1 MSSERVR
8 VAILDDYQNV
18 AFKFADWS
26 SIQDRLVIDSFP
38 DTTADED
45 VLVKRLQPY
54 TIICAMRERTKFR
67 ASLLDRLPNLRF
79 IATTG
84 PYNAGID
91 VEHAKTKGIVVSGT
105 GGKGNSTLEHI
116 WALILATVRY
126 IVVED
131 ARTKA
136 SATPWQST
144 IPMGIAGKTLG
155 LVGVGRL
162 GSATGH
168 IAKAFGM
175 EVIGWSPNLTPE
187 RAEGAGVTF
196 ISTKEELLRRSDI
209 VSIQMVLSERTYHMI
224 TAADLALMKPT
235 AFFINTSRG
244 PLVDERALVQV
255 LQEKRIAGAGLDVFE
270 EEPLPPDHP
279 LRKLSNVTPSPHMG
293 YVSDDNYEAF
303 WGQTV
308 ENIAAF
314 LDGRPTRVIGVK
326 G

>member
-1 MSSERVR
+1 MASERVR

-26 SIQDRLVIDSFP
+26 SIKDRLSIDSLP
-38 DTTADED
+38 DTTSDED
-45 VLVKRLQPY
+45 VLAKRLEPY
-54 TIICAMRERTKFR
+54 TIICAMRERTKFPK
-67 ASLLDRLPNLRF
+67 SLIDRLPNLRF

-91 VEHAKTKGIVVSGT
+91 VAYAKTKGIVVSGT

-126 IVVED
+126 ITVED

-136 SATPWQST
+136 GAVPWQST
-144 IPMGIAGKTLG
+144 IPMGLAGRTLG

-162 GSATGH
+162 GSATAH

-187 RAEGAGVTF
+187 RAASAGVTF
-196 ISTKEELLRRSDI
+196 IATKEELFRRSDI
-209 VSIQMVLSERTYHMI
+209 VSIHMVLSERTRRMI

-244 PLVDERALVQV
+244 PLVDEAALVEV
-255 LQEKRIAGAGLDVFE
+255 LKERRIAGAGLDVFDQ
-270 EEPLPPDHP
+270 EPLPLDHP
-279 LRKLSNVTPSPHMG
+279 LRKLGNVTLSPHMG
-293 YVSDDNYEAF
+293 YVSDSNYEQAF

-314 LDGRPTRVIGVK
+314 LDGRPTRVIG
-326 G
+326 

>member
-1 MSSERVR
+1 MSALVK

-26 SIQDRLVIDSFP
+26 SIQSRLAIDTFP

-45 VLVKRLQPY
+45 VLVKRLEPY

-67 ASLLDRLPNLRF
+67 ASLLDRLPNLRL

-84 PYNAGID
+84 PVNRGID
-91 VEHAKTKGIVVSGT
+91 IAHAKSKGIVVSGT

-116 WALILATVRY
+116 WALLLATVRH

-136 SATPWQST
+136 SAVPWQST
-144 IPMGIAGKTLG
+144 IPMGLAGKTLG

-162 GSATGH
+162 GAETGR

-187 RAEGAGVTF
+187 RAEKAGVTY

-209 VSIQMVLSERTYHMI
+209 VSIHMVLSERTEGMI
-224 TAADLALMKPT
+224 ASADWTAMKPT

-244 PLVDERALVQV
+244 PLVNEADMVEALKQ
-255 LQEKRIAGAGLDVFE
+255 KRIAGAGLDVFD
-270 EEPLPPDHP
+270 EEPLPLDHP
-279 LRKLSNVTPSPHMG
+279 LRKLGNVTLSPHMG
-293 YVSDDNYEAF
+293 YVSDDNYKAF
-303 WGQTV
+303 WEHTV

-314 LDGRPTRVIGVK
+314 LDGHPSRVIPE
-326 G
+326 